1 MNIKQIAP
9 EISVSEQITVE
20 DVASLAASGFRSIIC
35 NRPDHEGF
43 GQPVFADI
51 AQAAQNVGIA
61 ARYIPVTPG
70 QTDPA
75 KAASEFGRAF
85 AELPKP
91 VLAFCKSGARST
103 MLWQMSRQG

>member
-9 EISVSEQITVE
+9 DIAVSEQITVD
-20 DVASLAASGFRSIIC
+20 DVAGIAASGFRSIIC

-51 AQAAQNVGIA
+51 EQAARKAGIA
-61 ARYIPVTPG
+61 TRHIPVTPG
-70 QTDPA
+70 KTDPA
-75 KAASEFGRAF
+75 RAATEFAQAF

-103 MLWQMSRQG
+103 MLWQMSQQG

>member
-9 EISVSEQITVE
+9 EIAVSEQISVD
-20 DVASLAASGFRSIIC
+20 DVAKLAASGFRSIIC
-35 NRPDHEGF
+35 NRPDHEGW

-51 AQAAQNVGIA
+51 EQAAQKAGIA
-61 ARYIPVTPG
+61 TRHIPVTPG
-70 QTDPA
+70 RTDPA
-75 KAASEFGRAF
+75 RAAAEFAEAM